1 MNLELRTSN
10 LSIIGTGYVGL
21 TTGLGFAELGNRV
34 ICVDIDKNKIQ
45 GLKNGIIPIYEK
57 GMEEL
62 LKKNRKR
69 ISFTTNLRKAVK
81 ESGVIFIAV
90 GTPAKDTG
98 EADLSQI
105 IDVAQNLRDAI
116 DSYKVIVIKSTV
128 PVGSVEL
135 IRDIL
140 SKKKREGKDFDLVV
154 NPEFLR
160 EGDAV
165 YDFFHPSR
173 IVIGTNSRRAAD
185 ILLKLYKPLNSPTLI
200 TSPID
205 AQMIK
210 YAANA
215 FLASRISF
223 INEIA
228 TIAERVGADI
238 KNIVK
243 GLSYDPRLGQGY
255 LSPGIGF
262 GGPCLIKDLKAL
274 ISIAQSRDYEP
285 RYLKSILDKN
295 EEQMKS
301 IVVKV
306 KKALGGILYGRT
318 LGILGLSFKPYTKD
332 VRNSLAMRIVELL
345 KLEGAKIKAYDPI
358 AMDEARGLISDIEYL
373 KDPYD
378 LKEIDLLLIL
388 VGYKEFKDLDYAK
401 IKRGMTNPII
411 IDGVNLLDPAQ
422 MRSSGFI
429 YKGVGR

>member
-1 MNLELRTSN
+1 MT
-10 LSIIGTGYVGL
+10 LSVIGTGYVGL
-21 TTGLGFAELGNRV
+21 TTGLGFAELGNKV
-34 ICVDIDKNKIQ
+34 TCVDIDEKKIE
-45 GLKNGIIPIYEK
+45 GLKKGILPIYEK

-62 LKKNRKR
+62 LKKNRNR
-69 ISFTTNLRKAVK
+69 VSFTTDLRKAVE
-81 ESGVIFIAV
+81 ESQVIFIAV
-90 GTPAKDTG
+90 GTPARDTG

-105 IDVAQNLRDAI
+105 IDVAQKLSDAI
-116 DSYKVIVIKSTV
+116 DSYKIIVIKSTV

-135 IRDIL
+135 VRDIL
-140 SKKKREGKDFDLVV
+140 SRKRKEGKDFDLIV

-165 YDFFHPSR
+165 YDFLHPSR
-173 IVIGTNSRRAAD
+173 IVIGTHSKKAAEV
-185 ILLKLYKPLNSPTLI
+185 LSQLYKSLNSPTLVV
-200 TSPID
+200 SPID
-205 AQMIK
+205 AQMVK
-210 YAANA
+210 YAANT

-228 TIAERVGADI
+228 TIAEKVGADI

-243 GLSYDPRLGQGY
+243 GLSYDPRLGQDY

-285 RYLKSILDKN
+285 RCLKSILEKN

-301 IVVKV
+301 IVLKV
-306 KKALGGILYGRT
+306 KRALGGILYGRT
-318 LGILGLSFKPYTKD
+318 IGVLGLSFKPETKD
-332 VRNSLAMRIVELL
+332 VRTSLAMRIVELL
-345 KLEGAKIKAYDPI
+345 KLEGAQIKAYDPI
-358 AMDEARGLISDIEYL
+358 AMEEAEELIPDLKYC

-388 VGYKEFKDLDYAK
+388 IGCKEFKDLDYKK

-411 IDGVNLLDPAQ
+411 IDGVNLLSPEKLK
-422 MRSSGFI
+422 SLGFHYI
-429 YKGVGR
+429 GVGRG

>member
-1 MNLELRTSN
+1 MNQSNEMNLTV
-10 LSIIGTGYVGL
+10 IGTGYVGL

-34 ICVDIDKNKIQ
+34 ICVDIDKKKIKD
-45 GLKNGIIPIYEK
+45 LKKDIIPIHEK

-62 LKKNRKR
+62 LKRNRAKL
-69 ISFTTNLRKAVK
+69 SFTTNIKEAVK
-81 ESGVIFIAV
+81 KSQVIFIAV
-90 GTPAKDTG
+90 GTPARDTG

-116 DSYKVIVIKSTV
+116 DSYKLIVIKSTV

-135 IRDIL
+135 IKDIL
-140 SKKKREGKDFDLVV
+140 SRKKREGKDFDLVV

-165 YDFFHPSR
+165 YDFLHPSR
-173 IVIGTNSRRAAD
+173 IVIGTDSKQAAET
-185 ILLKLYKPLNSPTLI
+185 LSKLYKPLNSPILI

-243 GLSYDPRLGQGY
+243 GLSYDKRLGDGY

-301 IVVKV
+301 IVIKV

-318 LGILGLSFKPYTKD
+318 LGVLGLSFKPYTKD
-332 VRNSLAMRIVELL
+332 VRNSLAIKIIELL
-345 KLEGAKIKAYDPI
+345 KLEGARIKAYDPI
-358 AMDEARGLISDIEYL
+358 AIKQAKELISDIEYL
-373 KDPYD
+373 EDPYD

-388 VGYKEFKDLDYAK
+388 VGYKEFKDLDYKK

-411 IDGVNLLDPAQ
+411 IDGVNILSLEDIKPL
-422 MRSSGFI
+422 GFQYI
-429 YKGVGR
+429 GVGR

>member
-1 MNLELRTSN
+1 MNQSNEMNLTV
-10 LSIIGTGYVGL
+10 IGTGYVGL

-34 ICVDIDKNKIQ
+34 ICVDIDKKKIKD
-45 GLKNGIIPIYEK
+45 LKKDIIPIHEK

-62 LKKNRKR
+62 LKRNRAKL
-69 ISFTTNLRKAVK
+69 SFTTNIKEAVK
-81 ESGVIFIAV
+81 KSQVIFIAV
-90 GTPAKDTG
+90 GTPARDTG

-116 DSYKVIVIKSTV
+116 DSYKLIVIKSTV

-135 IRDIL
+135 IKDIL
-140 SKKKREGKDFDLVV
+140 SRKKREGKDFDLVV

-165 YDFFHPSR
+165 YDFLHPSR
-173 IVIGTNSRRAAD
+173 IVIGTDSKQAAET
-185 ILLKLYKPLNSPTLI
+185 LSKLYKPLNSPILI

-243 GLSYDPRLGQGY
+243 GLSYDKRLGDGY

-301 IVVKV
+301 IVIKV

-318 LGILGLSFKPYTKD
+318 LGVLGLSFKPYTKD
-332 VRNSLAMRIVELL
+332 VRNSLAIKIVELL
-345 KLEGAKIKAYDPI
+345 KLEGARIKAYDPI
-358 AMDEARGLISDIEYL
+358 AIKQAKELISDIEYL
-373 KDPYD
+373 EDPYD

-388 VGYKEFKDLDYAK
+388 VGYKEFKDLDYKK

-411 IDGVNLLDPAQ
+411 IDGVNILSLEDIK
-422 MRSSGFI
+422 SLGFQYI
-429 YKGVGR
+429 GVGR